1 MTKRIEQKKRIEKRS
16 VYTCKLILFSFFF
29 TLFSLHSFCQDSIP
43 LAKDSLEEK
52 DLKFQQYFFKA
63 LSEKSIGNYQKAIE
77 NLESCHQISINDA
90 TVFFEFSKNYLK
102 LNEMLLAKEYINRG
116 LLKEPNNIWMLKH
129 LVQILLK
136 DKYVSE
142 AIIVQQKLVDID
154 LKERVFLLEIYL
166 QKKDFKS
173 AISLM
178 NLMEQDNALSSKY
191 KKLKKKIEKTTTTF
205 VVAKKDSNV
214 DVLKDEFKTN
224 KSYVILKQILEAY
237 IENPEIL
244 LEYSTEG
251 IALFPAQPFVYLM
264 KGKALNYMKKHKKA
278 LLILRNGLDFVIED
292 HIESYFYKEMAL
304 SYKGLG
310 NRKEEEK
317 FIEKAKMNK
326 G

>member
-1 MTKRIEQKKRIEKRS
+1 
-16 VYTCKLILFSFFF
+16 
-29 TLFSLHSFCQDSIP
+29 
-43 LAKDSLEEK
+43 
-52 DLKFQQYFFKA
+52 
-63 LSEKSIGNYQKAIE
+63 
-77 NLESCHQISINDA
+77 
-90 TVFFEFSKNYLK
+90 
-102 LNEMLLAKEYINRG
+102 MLLAIEYINRG